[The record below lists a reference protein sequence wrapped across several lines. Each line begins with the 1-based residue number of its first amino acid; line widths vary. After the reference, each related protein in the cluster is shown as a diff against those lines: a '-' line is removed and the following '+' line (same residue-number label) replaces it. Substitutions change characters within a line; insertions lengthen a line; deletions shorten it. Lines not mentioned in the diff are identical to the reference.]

1 MHSWQIIVSQFT
13 MAPRRD
19 SSTMTRPTSGVILPA
34 GDPSKREEDKNEIRD
49 YIKTTKTFLKALHYI
64 FWQE

>member
-1 MHSWQIIVSQFT
+1 

-19 SSTMTRPTSGVILPA
+19 SSTMTRPTSGVILPG